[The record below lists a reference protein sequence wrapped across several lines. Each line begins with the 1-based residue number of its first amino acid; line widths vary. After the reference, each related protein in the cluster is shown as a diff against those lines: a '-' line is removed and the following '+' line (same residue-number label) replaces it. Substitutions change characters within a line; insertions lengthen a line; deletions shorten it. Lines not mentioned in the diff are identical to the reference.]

1 MRCQGFKV
9 TEKQYRRENYL
20 ISWIAIIEEGP
31 LYFFV
36 CIFSLSEPWMRIY
49 FLRDSWLYIFPYLGN
64 WFSIFLWSVKYAF
77 CKLICE
83 CETTTFAGN
92 NFSLF
97 WRFQPQLPFTAC
109 MSGDTAYSGTT
120 AEAQGPQE
128 TVSSVV
134 MEEERRILKAL
145 HNNNDLLDH
154 FNLVLEVFKRLL
166 FRTLCRNAKE

>member
-1 MRCQGFKV
+1 
-9 TEKQYRRENYL
+9 
-20 ISWIAIIEEGP
+20 
-31 LYFFV
+31 
-36 CIFSLSEPWMRIY
+36 
-49 FLRDSWLYIFPYLGN
+49 
-64 WFSIFLWSVKYAF
+64 
-77 CKLICE
+77 
-83 CETTTFAGN
+83 
-92 NFSLF
+92 
-97 WRFQPQLPFTAC
+97 